1 MQFNRQEVVD
11 HIRLEAGPDAA
22 RQAAHMLPDHVDHEH
37 HEALLQEL
45 GVDPRKMVE
54 KLGGSL

>member
-11 HIRLEAGPDAA
+11 HIRVEAGHDAA
-22 RQAAHMLPDHVDHEH
+22 RQAAQILPDHVDHEH
-37 HEALLQEL
+37 HEALLHEL

-54 KLGGSL
+54 KLGGIL